1 MGGDLNLKKSWHPGL
16 MRNQTKVWE
25 SQQKALNERKLIDK
39 RKKEIEE
46 EAAMEQLAKLQ
57 EAAGGRK
64 VQKRVDWMYSGPS
77 GDGQGVTEER
87 EGYLLGK
94 RSIANL
100 LKDKDTQALAKGA
113 AASVDMIQNSNAN
126 SARDT
131 QKKVLEDPM
140 LIIQKQRLEMQ
151 VKAMKAAQKKAQQDE
166 KREKEEGSKRKHR
179 HRHHHSR
186 RDRSRSKDSNE
197 RDRRDRKHRRT
208 HSRSRSPRRR
218 DHRYEQDSRDDY
230 RRRSRSP
237 YRKSD
242 RDRDDYRKRSR
253 SPRRRDDRDDKDD
266 FRRRDRTPPRRSYDA
281 KRLSRSPSKHEE
293 PRRRHSDDNKP
304 RRPYSNEDRPRR
316 PRSPPPPT
324 VKAEPTESA
333 AEKLAKMQSAASTL
347 EEQRNE
353 RVRLREIEDAAE
365 EEKHKNSKDGGRR
378 FMTGV
383 RGKAADM
390 SLGDVIARG
399 RAGYAKE
406 IDA

>member
-16 MRNQTKVWE
+16 MKNQTKVWE

-46 EAAMEQLAKLQ
+46 EAAQEHLMKLQ

-94 RSIANL
+94 RSVANL

-113 AASVDMIQNSNAN
+113 AVGVDIIGNGNAN

-151 VKAMKAAQKKAQQDE
+151 VKAMKAAQKKALQEE
-166 KREKEEGSKRKHR
+166 KTKKEKGEERKHR
-179 HRHHHSR
+179 HRHHHHSR
-186 RDRSRSKDSNE
+186 RDRSRSKSSDE
-197 RDRRDRKHRRT
+197 RDRRERKH
-208 HSRSRSPRRR
+208 HRSRSPRRR
-218 DHRYEQDSRDDY
+218 DDRREREDRDD

-253 SPRRRDDRDDKDD
+253 SPRRREDRDEKDD
-266 FRRRDRTPPRRSYDA
+266 YRQRDRTPPRRSYDA
-281 KRLSRSPSKHEE
+281 KRPSHSPSRQDEP
-293 PRRRHSDDNKP
+293 PRRNSNDYKP
-304 RRPYSNEDRPRR
+304 RRQYEDRPRR
-316 PRSPPPPT
+316 PRSPPPAA

-333 AEKLAKMQSAASTL
+333 AEKLAKMQSAASSL
-347 EEQRNE
+347 EEQRAE

-365 EEKHKNSKDGGRR
+365 EERHKKNKDGGRK
-378 FMTGV
+378 FITGM
-383 RGKAADM
+383 RSKASDM
-390 SLGDVIARG
+390 DLGDVMARG
-399 RAGYAKE
+399 RQGFAKE